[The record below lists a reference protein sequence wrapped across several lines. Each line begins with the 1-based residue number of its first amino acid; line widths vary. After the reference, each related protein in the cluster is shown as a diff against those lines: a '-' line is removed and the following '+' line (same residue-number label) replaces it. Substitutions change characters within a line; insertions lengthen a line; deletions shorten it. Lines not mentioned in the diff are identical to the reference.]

1 MNIKLIDSLITIIQ
15 SLSPEERELLEQKL
29 FLELSY
35 PSLEEVA
42 ALAESGG
49 AFQFLESE
57 PDLYTL
63 EDGQNLY
70 SPCPLDAD
78 N

>member
-63 EDGQNLY
+63 EDGQSVL
-70 SPCPLDAD
+70 S
-78 N
+78 

>member
-1 MNIKLIDSLITIIQ
+1 MNIRLINSLITIIQ
-15 SLSPEERELLEQKL
+15 SLSLEERELLEQKL
-29 FLELSY
+29 FLDFSY

-42 ALAESGG
+42 VLAESGG

-63 EDGQNLY
+63 KDGQEVK
-70 SPCPLDAD
+70 
-78 N
+78 